1 VAEEESGVADERF
14 EVALFPL
21 DVVLF
26 PGMALPLHI
35 FEPRFRQMTD
45 DCLADRAPFGVV
57 LAEAETGAGGE
68 GEAARPQE
76 SPARVGTLARIA
88 DYERLPD
95 GRFNLL
101 ARGTRRFEVLEVR
114 HDRPYLTGL
123 VRPLD
128 DEDTAHPPGHELLDE
143 ARVAL
148 HEYLRT
154 MMELVGGGSEE
165 QVIPIPD
172 DAEDLSYLMGMC
184 LTCEDCQKQALL
196 EMRTMSRRLRAGAR
210 MLRKETRQLAR
221 QIASGAH
228 SGMDRSLLN

>member
-1 VAEEESGVADERF
+1 VADERF

-57 LAEAETGAGGE
+57 LAEAAGE
-68 GEAARPQE
+68 PAQDA
-76 SPARVGTLARIA
+76 PARVGTLARIA

-128 DEDTAHPPGHELLDE
+128 DEDAAHPPEPELLNE
-143 ARVAL
+143 AREAL
-148 HEYLRT
+148 GEYLRT
-154 MMELVGGGSEE
+154 MMVLVGGGSEE

-196 EMRTMSRRLRAGAR
+196 EMRTMTRRLRAGAR

-221 QIASGAH
+221 QVAGGEPA
-228 SGMDRSLLN
+228 GMDRSLLN

>member
-1 VAEEESGVADERF
+1 MTSAEEESGVADERF

-35 FEPRFRQMTD
+35 FEPRYRQMMD

-57 LAEAETGAGGE
+57 LVEAEGE
-68 GEAARPQE
+68 PAQEA
-76 SPARVGTLARIA
+76 PARIGTLARIA

-128 DEDTAHPPGHELLDE
+128 DEDEARPPGRELLAE
-143 ARVAL
+143 ARAAL
-148 HEYLRT
+148 HDYLRT
-154 MMELVGGGSEE
+154 MLLLVGGGGDE

-172 DAEDLSYLMGMC
+172 EPQDLSYLMGMC
-184 LTCEDCQKQALL
+184 LTCEDCQKQSLL
-196 EMRTMSRRLRAGAR
+196 EMRSISRRLRAGAR
-210 MLRKETRQLAR
+210 MLRKETHQLER
-221 QIASGAH
+221 QIATGAH
-228 SGMDRSLLN
+228 AGTDRSLLN

>member
-1 VAEEESGVADERF
+1 MADERF

-35 FEPRFRQMTD
+35 FEPRYRQMTE

-57 LAEAETGAGGE
+57 LAEAEGE
-68 GEAARPQE
+68 SDQQT
-76 SPARVGTLARIA
+76 PARVGTLARIA

-114 HDRPYLTGL
+114 RDRPYLTGL

-128 DEDTAHPPGHELLDE
+128 DEDAAQPPGSELLEE
-143 ARVAL
+143 ARAAL
-148 HEYLRT
+148 DEYLGT
-154 MMELVGGGSEE
+154 MMLLVGGGSEE
-165 QVIPIPD
+165 QMIPIPD
-172 DAEDLSYLMGMC
+172 EPQDLSYLMGIC
-184 LTCEDCQKQALL
+184 LTCEDCQKQSLL
-196 EMRTMSRRLRAGAR
+196 EMRSMSRRLRAGAR
-210 MLRKETRQLAR
+210 MLRKETHQLEH
-221 QIASGAH
+221 QIAAGAH
-228 SGMDRSLLN
+228 AGTDRSLLN